1 MREGCQ
7 EKAGNNV
14 RASEAAARFHKRNRY
29 GARLSQLSNLLAIF
43 NYWNVIN
50 SSKAQPFC
58 EAHHTCCTDNIL
70 ARLWG
75 AHTKAFSCIKPRGNL
90 LRTRTFVRSCVS

>member
-7 EKAGNNV
+7 ERAGNSA
-14 RASEAAARFHKRNRY
+14 RASEAAACFYKRNPR

-50 SSKAQPFC
+50 SSKAQQFC
-58 EAHHTCCTDNIL
+58 EAHSTCCTDNIL
-70 ARLWG
+70 AHLWG
-75 AHTKAFSCIKPRGNL
+75 AHTKSFSCIKPRGNL
-90 LRTRTFVRSCVS
+90 PRTYSFV